1 MAHALEAH
9 LAVQIAR
16 LKKGDHVCLY
26 YESPAEQLAVVSAY
40 IRQGLTRQ
48 ERCLYVAHDR
58 ALHEVGVALQDAG
71 IDLAHERHRG
81 ALVLQT
87 ADDVYLTDR
96 RFDCDAMVGFF
107 ADAVEQAL
115 NDGFTGLR
123 TTSEMTWVPDGAPG
137 AERAFEHESLMNEF
151 YPDSHALGL
160 CQYDRLR
167 MRPET
172 LDEALK
178 THPHV
183 LLESRLS
190 GNPFYEPPDVYF
202 NRSRR
207 SPERERFDLRLGHL
221 TADEG

>member
-1 MAHALEAH
+1 MPHALDAH

-26 YESPAEQLAVVSAY
+26 YETPAEQLAVVSAY
-40 IRQGLTRQ
+40 IRQGLAKQ
-48 ERCLYVAHDR
+48 ERCLYVTHDR
-58 ALHEVGVALQDAG
+58 GLKEVMAALQSAGVEVGREQQ
-71 IDLAHERHRG
+71 RG

-87 ADDVYLTDR
+87 ADDVHLKNG
-96 RFDCDAMVGFF
+96 RFDCDALLGFF
-107 ADAVEQAL
+107 TDAVGHAL

-123 TTSEMTWVPDGAPG
+123 TAAEMTWIPDGAPG
-137 AERAFEHESLMNEF
+137 AERAFEHEALMNEF
-151 YPDSHALGL
+151 YPNSHALGL

-178 THPHV
+178 THSRV
-183 LLESRLS
+183 LVGSRLS
-190 GNPFYEPPDVYF
+190 GNPYYEPPDVYF

-207 SPERERFDLRLGHL
+207 SPERERFDLRVSHL
-221 TADEG
+221 TADES

>member
-1 MAHALEAH
+1 MSDALSAQ

-16 LKKGDHVCLY
+16 LKKGDHVCMY
-26 YESPAEQLAVVSAY
+26 YETPAEQLAVVSAY
-40 IRQGLTRQ
+40 IRQGLARQ

-58 ALHEVGVALQDAG
+58 GLNEVAAALQSAGVEVGLEQQ
-71 IDLAHERHRG
+71 RG
-81 ALVLQT
+81 ALVLKT
-87 ADDVYLTDR
+87 VDDVHLENG
-96 RFDCDAMVGFF
+96 RFDRAATLGFF
-107 ADAVEQAL
+107 TDAVEQAI

-123 TTSEMTWVPDGAPG
+123 TAAEMTWIPDGAPG
-137 AERAFEHESLMNEF
+137 ADRAFDHEAEMNEF

-178 THPHV
+178 THPRV
-183 LLESRLS
+183 LVGSRLS
-190 GNPFYEPPDVYF
+190 GNPYYEPPDVYF

-207 SPERERFDLRLGHL
+207 SPERERFDLRVSHL